1 MSATSNQVI
10 DLDRAHI
17 AEAAHVLSRAFAADP
32 LMRYLFAERGRDYRS
47 CLRAIFQ
54 YQCALQLELQW
65 PLLGIIP
72 RTRIAGVV
80 GIGLPEQPA
89 WPKSVTELQSALTN
103 QMGPQAVE
111 RLDRYAARTNGHFPN
126 EPLFYVRMI
135 GVRPESQGQG
145 YARLLLEAVHRRS
158 EAHPKSTGV
167 ALDTENA
174 ANVEIYKRMGYQVVG
189 QAKVDTI
196 TIWCMIRPNQAAQ

>member
-1 MSATSNQVI
+1 MSTTSHQVI

-17 AEAAHVLSRAFAADP
+17 VEAAHVLSRAFADDP
-32 LMRYLFAERGRDYRS
+32 LMRYLFAEHGQDYRA

-65 PLLGIIP
+65 PLLGVVP

-80 GIGLPEQPA
+80 AIVLPEQRK
-89 WPKSVTELQSALTN
+89 WPKSILKLQAALTR
-103 QMGPQAVE
+103 QIGSQAIE

-126 EPLFYVRMI
+126 DPLFYVRMI

-145 YARLLLEAVHRRS
+145 YARLLLEAVQRRS

-174 ANVEIYKRMGYQVVG
+174 TNVEIYKRMGYQVVG
-189 QAKVDTI
+189 QATVDTI
-196 TIWCMIRPNQAAQ
+196 TIWCMVRPNGRAR